1 MAGNGSRAGS
11 GRGNGAKAAAG
22 PSAETGIG
30 RRVIGGDMPAR
41 SFRWDG
47 DGPYRTITRART
59 AGMRGTVKKDPWR
72 GIPAGDRQGM
82 REAIALRYGRRD
94 PAVDAVR
101 RRRR

>member
-11 GRGNGAKAAAG
+11 GRAAG
-22 PSAETGIG
+22 SKGTQAAETGIG
-30 RRVIGGDMPAR
+30 RRVIGGGMPAR
-41 SFRWDG
+41 SFRWDSEN
-47 DGPYRTITRART
+47 GPYRTFTRAKT
-59 AGMRGTVKKDPWR
+59 SGMTSTVKKNPWR

-82 REAIALRYGRRD
+82 REAIAIRYGRRD

>member
-11 GRGNGAKAAAG
+11 GRAAG
-22 PSAETGIG
+22 GNVGGGTGTNVG
-30 RRVIGGDMPAR
+30 RRVMGSGMPATR
-41 SFRWDG
+41 SRLNV
-47 DGPYRTITRART
+47 RMA
-59 AGMRGTVKKDPWR
+59 GTVKKNPWK

-82 REAIALRYGRRD
+82 REAIAIRYGRRD